1 MGIAPAQLIP
11 SPLGAL
17 QKMAIDYFNLDD
29 VPNETLE
36 SISEKLFTYTVALL
50 EVVHDMPGLDT
61 VRLLGIVRDFRAANS
76 DWLRLVCAHL
86 LLGSRLVPEL

>member
-1 MGIAPAQLIP
+1 LGIAPAQLIP

-17 QKMAIDYFNLDD
+17 QKMATDYFNLDD

-61 VRLLGIVRDFRAANS
+61 VRLLGSAT
-76 DWLRLVCAHL
+76 LVEVEGCRGLITAEHVV
-86 LLGSRLVPEL
+86 STIS